1 MEIRRV
7 SGRLVS
13 FKKIAQGHVFLF
25 DREHYMKVESF
36 RDYVNAVNLFTGQ
49 IANFEDNDIVSP
61 VDDCYLAIE

>member
-1 MEIRRV
+1 MEIRKV
-7 SGRLVS
+7 VNFTVS
-13 FKKIAQGHVFLF
+13 FKEIAQGHVFLF

-61 VDDCYLAIE
+61 IDDCYLAIE

>member
-1 MEIRRV
+1 MEIRKVVNCVVPFRE
-7 SGRLVS
+7 
-13 FKKIAQGHVFLF
+13 IAQGHVFLF

-36 RDYVNAVNLFTGQ
+36 RDYVNAINLFTGQ